1 MMVSVDALSRLRAQT
16 NPSTPDGDE
25 SGLPS
30 TPSPPQNPSVR
41 PLASPEDTHEFGS
54 IGKESDLIALAL
66 RRLSLENQTDKAA
79 QLVVPLA
86 DAAFDPQKL
95 NNERTFNG
103 CVSSVQ
109 GEGCLK
115 VLRSEGFVPCFVNVL
130 RGGDQIILIL
140 LIHSSISFARHGD
153 QSAQSD

>member
-1 MMVSVDALSRLRAQT
+1 MAMNQAFLQLQHLHKIHLFAPWRR
-16 NPSTPDGDE
+16 PRI
-25 SGLPS
+25 LP
-30 TPSPPQNPSVR
+30 
-41 PLASPEDTHEFGS
+41 HEFGS
-54 IGKESDLIALAL
+54 IGKESGAIALAL

-115 VLRSEGFVPCFVNVL
+115 VLRFEGFVPCFVNVL
-130 RGGDQIILIL
+130 AAEIR
-140 LIHSSISFARHGD
+140 SF
-153 QSAQSD
+153 

>member
-1 MMVSVDALSRLRAQT
+1 LGEGSDSETTMAEFLTGLLQALGSRI
-16 NPSTPDGDE
+16 
-25 SGLPS
+25 LP
-30 TPSPPQNPSVR
+30 
-41 PLASPEDTHEFGS
+41 HEFGS
-54 IGKESDLIALAL
+54 IGKESGAIAPAL

-115 VLRSEGFVPCFVNVL
+115 VLSL
-130 RGGDQIILIL
+130 RGLRPMLCKCAPRRRSD
-140 LIHSSISFARHGD
+140 HSD
-153 QSAQSD
+153 SAYP

>member
-1 MMVSVDALSRLRAQT
+1 MMVSVDSLSRLRAQT
-16 NPSTPDGDE
+16 NPSTRDGDE

-41 PLASPEDTHEFGS
+41 PLASPMILPHEFGS
-54 IGKESDLIALAL
+54 IGKESGAIALAL

-109 GEGCLK
+109 GEGLPQGP
-115 VLRSEGFVPCFVNVL
+115 SL
-130 RGGDQIILIL
+130 RGLRPMLCKCAPRRRSD
-140 LIHSSISFARHGD
+140 HSD
-153 QSAQSD
+153 SAYP